1 MKSSGYSTAFTTVYF
16 SFIAQDIPVDPKRIP
31 GRILIFTTCVTGALL
46 FWSYSASLVSF
57 LTVENMDFPIKT
69 YTVRVHCALKLSFL
83 LESQLHAQL
92 IPIPL
97 N

>member
-1 MKSSGYSTAFTTVYF
+1 MKSSGYSTAFATVYF

-57 LTVENMDFPIKT
+57 LTIENTNFPIKT
-69 YTVRVHCALKLSFL
+69 YAVRVLGVLQIIFSKTFYNCF
-83 LESQLHAQL
+83 
-92 IPIPL
+92 
-97 N
+97 